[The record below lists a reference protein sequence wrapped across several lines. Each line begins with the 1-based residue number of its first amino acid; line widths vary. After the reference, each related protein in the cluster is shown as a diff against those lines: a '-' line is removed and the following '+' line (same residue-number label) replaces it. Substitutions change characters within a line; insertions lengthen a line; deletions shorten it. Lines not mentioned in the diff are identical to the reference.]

1 MTADRPDGRLDGRP
15 DGRTVRGQRT
25 REAIL
30 DAAIDLVRIE
40 GASSLTHRA
49 VAAKAGTSLAATTYH
64 FDTLDDLLV
73 AAFERLSER
82 TVTRL
87 ASYSTA
93 VLDGRRDLIEAAMEF
108 AESDNPLEGFGSI
121 GMTELVH
128 AATRHDRLHEPVRR
142 YVEQLAGVFAPYI
155 GTANASTLVH
165 SLTGVILHHVASD
178 PDATSRAALRA
189 DVTRLFDAFGLTEAG
204 ANQLIQEAI

>member
-1 MTADRPDGRLDGRP
+1 MTVNQPDGRP
-15 DGRTVRGQRT
+15 AGRTVRGLRT

-30 DAAIDLVRIE
+30 DAAIDLARMD
-40 GASSLTHRA
+40 GAASLTHRA

-82 TVTRL
+82 TVARI
-87 ASYSTA
+87 ASYTAA

-108 AESDNPLEGFGSI
+108 AESDKPREGFGSI

-128 AATRHDRLHEPVRR
+128 AATRHERLHEPVRR
-142 YVEQLAGVFAPYI
+142 YVEQLGGVFAPYI

-165 SLTGVILHHVASD
+165 ALTGVILHHLASD
-178 PDATSRAALRA
+178 PNASSRAELRA
-189 DVTRLFDAFGLTEAG
+189 DVTRLFDAFGLTEAV
-204 ANQLIQEAI
+204 ADQLIQQEAI

>member
-1 MTADRPDGRLDGRP
+1 
-15 DGRTVRGQRT
+15 
-25 REAIL
+25 L
-30 DAAIDLVRIE
+30 DAAIDLVRID
-40 GASSLTHRA
+40 GAASLTHRA

-82 TVTRL
+82 TVARIG
-87 ASYSTA
+87 SYTGD

-108 AESDNPLEGFGSI
+108 AESDNPREGFGSI

-142 YVEQLAGVFAPYI
+142 YVEQLGGVFAPYV
-155 GTANASTLVH
+155 GAANASTLVH
-165 SLTGVILHHVASD
+165 ALTGVILHHVASD
-178 PDATSRAALRA
+178 PTASSRAELRA
-189 DVTRLFDAFGLTEAG
+189 DVTRLFDAFGLTEAV
-204 ANQLIQEAI
+204 AHQLIQQEAI

>member
-1 MTADRPDGRLDGRP
+1 MTADQPDGRR
-15 DGRTVRGQRT
+15 DGRTVRGLRT

-30 DAAIDLVRIE
+30 DAAIDLMRIE
-40 GASSLTHRA
+40 GAASLTHRA

-82 TVTRL
+82 TVARI
-87 ASYSTA
+87 ASYTDA
-93 VLDGRRDLIEAAMEF
+93 VLDGRRDLVEAAMEF
-108 AESDNPLEGFGSI
+108 AESDNPREGFGSI

-128 AATRHDRLHEPVRR
+128 AATRHGRLHEPVRR
-142 YVEQLAGVFAPYI
+142 YVEQLGGVFAPYV
-155 GTANASTLVH
+155 GSANARTLVH
-165 SLTGVILHHVASD
+165 ALTGVVMHHVAGD
-178 PDATSRAALRA
+178 PNSTRRAELRA
-189 DVTRLFDAFGLTEAG
+189 DVTRLFDAFGLTEAV